1 MWDWIVNFWEA
12 CPDWIKVLASASWL
26 ISIFQW
32 LLYIINKLRTKLVG
46 TESKLKRLQDK
57 IRAIVIRPFRVG
69 RLTIL
74 YGVTYWS
81 SVKVKPRYD
90 YVIKYSRLNNNSCDF
105 EILDEELNV
114 QMQSPIYET
123 KTEAEIVAL
132 SYLNQ
137 PKIIEERL
145 DSHKLYQYV
154 KMREKDKR
162 IIEDVFAYNNKLRT
176 T

>member
-1 MWDWIVNFWEA
+1 MWEWIVNTWKNS
-12 CPDWIKVLASASWL
+12 PDWIKVIASASWL
-26 ISIFQW
+26 ISVFQ
-32 LLYIINKLRTKLVG
+32 LVLFVINKLRTKLVG
-46 TESKLKRLQDK
+46 KESKLKRLQDK
-57 IRAIVIRPFRVG
+57 VWAVISRPFKVWRV
-69 RLTIL
+69 TIL

-90 YVIKYSRLNNNSCDF
+90 YVIKYSRLHNDLYDF

-132 SYLNQ
+132 SYLNH

-145 DSHKLYQYV
+145 DSHKIYQYV
-154 KMREKDKR
+154 KMRRKDRKHM
-162 IIEDVFAYNNKLRT
+162 EDVFEYNKSLEVT
-176 T
+176 

>member
-1 MWDWIVNFWEA
+1 M
-12 CPDWIKVLASASWL
+12 
-26 ISIFQW
+26 
-32 LLYIINKLRTKLVG
+32 
-46 TESKLKRLQDK
+46 
-57 IRAIVIRPFRVG
+57 
-69 RLTIL
+69 

-90 YVIKYSRLNNNSCDF
+90 YVIKYSRLNNNRCDF

-114 QMQSPIYET
+114 QMQSHIYET